1 MADAKAC
8 ESISRY
14 LKGNIKKFL
23 EKQNGRT
30 GEQFASERYARFRK
44 FSKITEAM
52 CTESTNRFVT
62 GQRKEEYYEGKNNRN
77 GKLPSEASR
86 DK

>member
-1 MADAKAC
+1 MAGQENSLRPSAMRD
-8 ESISRY
+8 S
-14 LKGNIKKFL
+14 GN
-23 EKQNGRT
+23 
-30 GEQFASERYARFRK
+30 
-44 FSKITEAM
+44 FSKITAAM

-62 GQRKEEYYEGKNNRN
+62 GQRIEEYYEGKNNRN

>member
-1 MADAKAC
+1 MAGQENSLRPSAMRD
-8 ESISRY
+8 S
-14 LKGNIKKFL
+14 GN
-23 EKQNGRT
+23 
-30 GEQFASERYARFRK
+30 

-62 GQRKEEYYEGKNNRN
+62 GQRREGKNNRN

>member
-1 MADAKAC
+1 MRPSVMRDP
-8 ESISRY
+8 E
-14 LKGNIKKFL
+14 N
-23 EKQNGRT
+23 
-30 GEQFASERYARFRK
+30 

-62 GQRKEEYYEGKNNRN
+62 GQRKEEYYEGKGGRN

>member
-1 MADAKAC
+1 MRPSVMRD
-8 ESISRY
+8 
-14 LKGNIKKFL
+14 
-23 EKQNGRT
+23 
-30 GEQFASERYARFRK
+30 SEN

-52 CTESTNRFVT
+52 CTESTNCFVT
-62 GQRKEEYYEGKNNRN
+62 GRRREEYYEGKNNRN

>member
-1 MADAKAC
+1 MAGQENSLRPSVMRD
-8 ESISRY
+8 
-14 LKGNIKKFL
+14 
-23 EKQNGRT
+23 
-30 GEQFASERYARFRK
+30 SEN

-52 CTESTNRFVT
+52 CSESANRFVT
-62 GQRKEEYYEGKNNRN
+62 GQIREEQYESKNNRN